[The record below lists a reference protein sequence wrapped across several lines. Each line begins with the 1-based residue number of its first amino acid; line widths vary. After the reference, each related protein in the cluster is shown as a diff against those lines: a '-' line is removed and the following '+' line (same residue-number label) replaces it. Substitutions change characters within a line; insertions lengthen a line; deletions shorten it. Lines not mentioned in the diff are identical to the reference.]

1 MKYVLNLAGG
11 NIPPILD
18 CSKESCFVVSVDLCY
33 PVSYRYTSQEHL
45 IAVMNDQYLSDT
57 YAPPQFLKCDVYE
70 FLSSTIIKFDHV
82 CIYRF
87 LEHVPK
93 TNVLYFLYMV
103 ASCMKVG
110 ATLDVIVPDAQ
121 KLAKRLLEEDVFSAD
136 WEAEDLLTTYEF
148 LSDQPSPHLSLWTHD
163 RIKKI
168 FEMEKFLAVIN
179 IEKNFLFDGR
189 DIYLRSISKRI
200 R

>member
-1 MKYVLNLAGG
+1 MQNYILNLAGG
-11 NIPPILD
+11 NMEPLD
-18 CSKESCFVVSVDLCY
+18 VVRDNKNNIINVDLCY
-33 PVSYRYTSQEHL
+33 PE
-45 IAVMNDQYLSDT
+45 SDNNVLLVNT
-57 YAPPQFLKCDVYE
+57 NYWLDNYFYPLYIKSDVYE
-70 FLSSTIIKFDHV
+70 FLSSTIVKFDRV

-93 TNVLYFLYMV
+93 TNVLYFLYMI

-121 KLAKRLLEEDVFSAD
+121 KLARRLLEEDVYSPD
-136 WEAEDLLTTYEF
+136 WESEDLLTTYEF

-168 FEMEKFLAVIN
+168 FEMERFFAVID
-179 IEKNFLFDGR
+179 IQENFEFDGR
-189 DIYLRSISKRI
+189 NIYIRALSKRI